1 MYGVR
6 HGLSGT
12 GGIAAPRLTAPLR
25 SARTRRRIRHGV
37 LLVLVAGA
45 IAGLVE
51 VLPSSEHALNTPI
64 STTPAQLVPKETPV
78 PPDPAAKAVA
88 RKFIETAVLRK
99 DLDWAYDHA
108 NADLKGRM
116 TRAEWDTGVIP
127 VVPYPAE
134 NAATTAFVMD
144 YSYRTEA
151 LYEVELV
158 AGPGTGIRPMLFYI
172 GLKREGGKPTGRWL
186 VSYWQAHYRP
196 PVPYAGF

>member
-1 MYGVR
+1 MYRVR
-6 HGLSGT
+6 DGLAGT
-12 GGIAAPRLTAPLR
+12 GGVAGPGLPAPLR
-25 SARTRRRIRHGV
+25 SARARRRVRHGV

-78 PPDPAAKAVA
+78 PSDPAAKAVA

-99 DLDWAYDHA
+99 DLDWAYDHVH
-108 NADLKGRM
+108 ADMKGRM
-116 TRAEWDTGVIP
+116 TRAEWDSGAIP
-127 VVPYPAE
+127 VIPYPAE
-134 NAATTAFVMD
+134 NVATTSFILD
-144 YSYRTEA
+144 FSYRTEA

-158 AGPGTGIRPMLFYI
+158 ARAGTGIRPMRFFI

-196 PVPYAGF
+196 PVPYAG